1 MFRFGINLKKNY
13 KREGALKIFIAPIN
27 MVDNTIKKLYTL
39 FTFSMMLAGSKET
52 VSGEI
57 PENLLD

>member
-13 KREGALKIFIAPIN
+13 KRVGALKIFIAPIN